1 MKNGVSFSLVGNLR
15 PHDSPLRVSGPSAR
29 LEGQGHGPLSRSRF
43 RGRWGDRGFTETVGA
58 MGPSSGEPSW
68 GSGLGRC
75 SSSNLG
81 RVIGGPRGPG
91 DMACLGP
98 ACRGHAEK
106 GLVWWPG
113 GMVSGP
119 SQLSPHSRPREV
131 ECLGLRGLAG
141 DPCPPSSPAHPQRA
155 AQRVSRGPGPGK
167 GSSSPNTT
175 PQTGEMGLETPDLC
189 SPTGWGQ
196 KPEVEA
202 TQDHTP
208 STGSRGRPFLPH
220 LAMGSGPS
228 GASGP
233 ITLTSAPA
241 SQGLLF
247 RVCVLLLLLMR
258 TMAA

>member
-1 MKNGVSFSLVGNLR
+1 MGR
-15 PHDSPLRVSGPSAR
+15 PWVHGDCRSHGPEFWGTKLGFGAR
-29 LEGQGHGPLSRSRF
+29 KMQQLQPGQGH
-43 RGRWGDRGFTETVGA
+43 
-58 MGPSSGEPSW
+58 
-68 GSGLGRC
+68 
-75 SSSNLG
+75 
-81 RVIGGPRGPG
+81 RGPPG
-91 DMACLGP
+91 AWRHGLSGAGTQGHRGSPRAGPVRGHHSGSLGTPEGVACLGP